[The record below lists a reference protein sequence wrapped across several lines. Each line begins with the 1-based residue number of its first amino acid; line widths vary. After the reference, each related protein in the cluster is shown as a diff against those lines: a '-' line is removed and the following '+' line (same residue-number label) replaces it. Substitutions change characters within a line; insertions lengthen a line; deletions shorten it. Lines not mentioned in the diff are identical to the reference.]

1 MKEVYITAVSEHRRG
16 NLWRE
21 DSCSLALAVCEP
33 LLSHSPQGLF
43 VASPS
48 SALLDNQANYAAI
61 FADRLGLTKDC
72 LVYQFNNGDLA
83 GASAL
88 STACAFIQA
97 GWINNALVLGVAKV
111 SDWEDNK
118 RYSLANQHL
127 DTDIE
132 YQLGLDYLSL
142 NGLLANHYLN
152 HYQLSPA
159 VFHHLV
165 AKNHSNACR
174 GSASYLSYPALAEEL
189 ARDLQAAPPLGRN
202 DIAPLLDGAAAL
214 IITSNT
220 RSKEAVALTSI
231 GYGNDIV
238 AMADRKDMLSFSSV
252 KQACQ
257 KLDLSDFPL
266 FEIDNATSILEVIAM
281 ESLGL
286 ARPGS
291 ATEFYTNGG
300 GLADSLADSLADK
313 SPIINSRGGQQGLG
327 NLFGI
332 TALEHGLVAFEQLN
346 GKASDYQLSLPPDAK
361 ILSLCL
367 SGLGYQTYSFVYE
380 KNGKIP

>member
-1 MKEVYITAVSEHRRG
+1 MKEVYITAVSEHKRG
-16 NLWRE
+16 NLWRQ

-33 LLSHSPQGLF
+33 LLSHSPHGLF

-48 SALLDNQANYAAI
+48 CALLDKQANYAAL

-72 LVYQFNNGDLA
+72 LVHQFNNGDIA

-88 STACAFIQA
+88 SSACAFIQA
-97 GWINNALVLGVAKV
+97 GWIDSALVLGVAKV
-111 SDWEDNK
+111 SDWEDNR
-118 RYSLANQHL
+118 RYLLANQHL

-159 VFHHLV
+159 IFHHLV

-174 GSASYLSYPALAEEL
+174 GSATYLSYPALTEEL

-202 DIAPLLDGAAAL
+202 DIAPLLDGAVAL
-214 IITSNT
+214 IVTANT
-220 RSKEAVALTSI
+220 NGKEAIALTSI

-238 AMADRKDMLSFSSV
+238 AMADRENILSFNSV

-257 KLDLSDFPL
+257 NLNPSDFFL
-266 FEIDNATSILEVIAM
+266 FEIENATSILEVIAM

-286 ARPGS
+286 AKPGS

-300 GLADSLADSLADK
+300 GLAEK
-313 SPIINSRGGQQGLG
+313 NPIINSRGGQQGLG

-332 TALEHGLVAFEQLN
+332 TALEHSLVAFEQLN
-346 GKASDYQLSLPPDAK
+346 GKASDYQLSFPPNAK

-367 SGLGYQTYSFVYE
+367 SGLGYQSYSFVYE
-380 KNGKIP
+380 KNGKIS